1 MRRDKPRRGI
11 KLMYATRETGYQL
24 SPYFNNVSFFFGSP
38 NVIERPM
45 FHSRDRKGGKKT
57 INVIN
62 RRGKDIVARKD
73 KSPPPVSTLTDRPR
87 LIATPNNSR
96 NLFHFST
103 RQLAV
108 RDVIIQWRSRALINF
123 LNPMR
128 CN

>member
-11 KLMYATRETGYQL
+11 KLMYATRQAINYPRISTMF
-24 SPYFNNVSFFFGSP
+24 PFFFGSP

-73 KSPPPVSTLTDRPR
+73 KSPLPVSTLTDRPR